1 MPHNK
6 KTRSKS
12 SATAAKSTRSVS
24 AKRKSTTNA
33 YMLPES
39 AAKKIFMRLPS
50 GEVALLTMSTEIK
63 RPGRIMI
70 RGLGGSQGTLAAKKI
85 VTMLRSGEVTLLTM
99 STEFKRPGRIVIRGL
114 GGSQSTIEASAYA
127 PNSRARAL
135 LQGVKIA
142 EADLKE
148 AGGAFD
154 LEQVQTVLNNV
165 SRQAVEKRVKD
176 GSLLAVPGPNNR
188 RRYPTI
194 QFTREGVVPGLK
206 DVQEALPTR
215 NPWAVLNFLVRP
227 DDRLGG
233 RKPIEVLRNGDV
245 DLVVSAARGMGE
257 QGG

>member
-1 MPHNK
+1 MSHTQK
-6 KTRSKS
+6 IRSKS
-12 SATAAKSTRSVS
+12 FATAKSARQPA
-24 AKRKSTTNA
+24 AKRESTAYAYALPDSAAKGLMGTPLPSGVKLALVTTNA
-33 YMLPES
+33 
-39 AAKKIFMRLPS
+39 AAEKKLEAWGPLRK
-50 GEVALLTMSTEIK
+50 K
-63 RPGRIMI
+63 R
-70 RGLGGSQGTLAAKKI
+70 A
-85 VTMLRSGEVTLLTM
+85 
-99 STEFKRPGRIVIRGL
+99 GRIVVHE
-114 GGSQSTIEASAYA
+114 SQARIEASAYA
-127 PNSRARAL
+127 PSSRARAL

-154 LEQVQTVLNNV
+154 LEQAQTILNGV

-176 GSLLAVPGPNNR
+176 GSLLAVPGPSNR

-206 DVQEALPTR
+206 EVQEALPTR

-227 DDRLGG
+227 DHRLGG
-233 RKPIEVLRNGDV
+233 RRPIEVLHKGDV

>member
-1 MPHNK
+1 MPHTQ

-12 SATAAKSTRSVS
+12 FATAKSAGQLA
-24 AKRKSTTNA
+24 AKRKSTA
-33 YMLPES
+33 YAYALPDSE
-39 AAKKIFMRLPS
+39 AKGLMGKPLPS
-50 GEVALLTMSTEIK
+50 GVKLALVTTNAAAEKKLEAWGPLRRK
-63 RPGRIMI
+63 R
-70 RGLGGSQGTLAAKKI
+70 AA
-85 VTMLRSGEVTLLTM
+85 
-99 STEFKRPGRIVIRGL
+99 RIVVHE
-114 GGSQSTIEASAYA
+114 SQARIETSAYA
-127 PNSRARAL
+127 PSSRARAL

-154 LEQVQTVLNNV
+154 LEQAQTILNGV
-165 SRQAVEKRVKD
+165 SRQAIEKRVKD
-176 GSLLAVPGPNNR
+176 GTLLAVPGPSNR

-206 DVQEALPTR
+206 EVQGALPTR

-227 DDRLGG
+227 DHRLGG
-233 RKPIEVLRNGDV
+233 RRPIDVLHKGDV

>member
-1 MPHNK
+1 MPHNE

-12 SATAAKSTRSVS
+12 PATAKSTRLMS
-24 AKRKSTTNA
+24 AKRKPAAYAYALTEST
-33 YMLPES
+33 
-39 AAKKIFMRLPS
+39 AKKIVVERLPS
-50 GEVALLTMSTEIK
+50 GVVVALLTTGPAAEK
-63 RPGRIMI
+63 RLKAWAPMPIERTGRIVV
-70 RGLGGSQGTLAAKKI
+70 RGLGGHAKPQD
-85 VTMLRSGEVTLLTM
+85 R
-99 STEFKRPGRIVIRGL
+99 
-114 GGSQSTIEASAYA
+114 IEASAYA
-127 PNSRARAL
+127 PSSRARAL
-135 LQGVKIA
+135 LQGMKIA
-142 EADLKE
+142 TADLKE
-148 AGGAFD
+148 AGGAFN
-154 LEQVQTVLNNV
+154 LEQVQTILNGV

-194 QFTREGVVPGLK
+194 QFTREGVVPGLR

-215 NPWAVLNFLVRP
+215 NSWAVLNFLVRP